1 MNAERRGS
9 IMQSLLGCLCLLGLL
24 LPGSAAGHETL
35 PSGDSET
42 GRIGLEE
49 KIGQVIPPG
58 LVFRDE
64 NGAEVGLETLRGK
77 PAILTLVY
85 YTCEHVCP
93 LLLSGLSAA
102 LPRLMMTPGKDYRL
116 ITLSFDPTD
125 TPQTAGNVRKN
136 YLKAAGT
143 PLAKDAWQFLVG
155 DRENIEKLTRAVGF
169 TYKKEIHGFN
179 HPVVLIFL
187 SPAGKISQYFNVTK
201 YGYGADY
208 PISFSSFDLNVGLT
222 QAARGQELSGLTKA
236 LLYCFSHEPP
246 GQSKFFN
253 FLAAVGLVTLAAL
266 AAFFVYLQ
274 VTTRRFR
281 RGKEYDLEK

>member
-1 MNAERRGS
+1 MH
-9 IMQSLLGCLCLLGLL
+9 SLLWWLCLLSLL

-35 PSGDSET
+35 TPGDPER

-64 NGAEVGLETLRGK
+64 MGAEVKLETLLGK

-93 LLLSGLSAA
+93 LVLSGLSAA

-116 ITLSFDPTD
+116 ITVSFDAAD
-125 TPQTAGNVRKN
+125 TPQIAGNTKKN
-136 YLKAAGT
+136 YIKAAGP
-143 PLAKDAWQFLVG
+143 PLAESAWTFLVG
-155 DRENIEKLTRAVGF
+155 DQQNIDRLTKAVGF
-169 TYKKEIHGFN
+169 TYRKETHGFN

-187 SPAGKISQYFNVTK
+187 SPAGKISQYFKVTK
-201 YGYGADY
+201 YGYGADH
-208 PISFSSFDLNVGLT
+208 PIDFSAFDLNMGLT
-222 QAARGQELSGLTKA
+222 QAAQGKEVGGFTKA

-246 GQSKFFN
+246 GQSKFFT
-253 FLAAVGLVTLAAL
+253 FLAAVGLVTLAAM
-266 AAFFVYLQ
+266 AAFFIYLQ
-274 VTTRRFR
+274 ATTGRFR
-281 RGKEYDLEK
+281 RGKEYDIEK